1 MFPTLLQAVKLEPR
15 IQNLPINEEVVAVHR
30 KADYTA
36 DCAVFIKDLTNR
48 ITHEYGV
55 EYKSGLKGKIQGI
68 SAAKYAIEESS
79 QMIGIKS
86 NALATDPVAKKQR
99 FSLRT
104 EDGRSHD
111 FDFVVLAAGINT
123 PLFARM
129 LSIGDSCPT
138 YPLRGYSLTM
148 YSDKLNAEETKSA
161 SSKNLLNQPIKI
173 DDMYCSSVGA
183 NMARIAGFG
192 ELVGYR
198 DKATNVPSLAP
209 RVLTRYGKT
218 LFPESKVKE
227 SNALQCF
234 RPLSPDDL
242 PIVGSVRSVPGV
254 FIHSGHGT
262 LGWTLCLAT
271 SECLATALT
280 DEIVGINQAE
290 MFHLP
295 GDISVERA
303 QLSPDRFL

>member
-1 MFPTLLQAVKLEPR
+1 M
-15 IQNLPINEEVVAVHR
+15 VAVHR
-30 KADYTA
+30 KGDYTA
-36 DCAVFIKDLTNR
+36 NCAAFIKDLTNR

-55 EYKSGLKGKIQGI
+55 EYKSGLKGKIQRI
-68 SAAKYAIEESS
+68 NAAKHAIEDSS
-79 QMIGIKS
+79 QLVGIK
-86 NALATDPVAKKQR
+86 NKALAATDPVPKKQR

-104 EDGRSHD
+104 SDGLSHD
-111 FDFVVLAAGINT
+111 FDFVVLAAGIMT

-129 LSIGDSCPT
+129 ISVGDSCPT

-148 YSDKLNAEETKSA
+148 YSDRLNAKEIAAA
-161 SSKNLLNQPIKI
+161 SSKNLMNQPLKI

-198 DKATNVPSLAP
+198 DKATNVPSVAP

-218 LFPESKVKE
+218 LFPESKIE
-227 SNALQCF
+227 DANALQCF

-242 PIVGSVRSVPGV
+242 PIVGSVRSLPGV

-271 SECLATALT
+271 SECLATALA
-280 DEIVGINQAE
+280 DEILGTNQAE

-295 GDISVERA
+295 GDVSVERA

>member
-1 MFPTLLQAVKLEPR
+1 M
-15 IQNLPINEEVVAVHR
+15 VAVHR
-30 KADYTA
+30 KGDFTA
-36 DCAVFIKDLTNR
+36 DCAAFIKDLTNR

-55 EYKSGLKGKIQGI
+55 EYKSGLKGKIQRI
-68 SAAKYAIEESS
+68 NAAKHAIEESS
-79 QMIGIKS
+79 QLVGFK
-86 NALATDPVAKKQR
+86 NKALAATDPVSKKQR

-104 EDGRSHD
+104 SDGLSHD

-129 LSIGDSCPT
+129 LCVGDSCPT

-148 YSDKLNAEETKSA
+148 YSDRESAAA
-161 SSKNLLNQPIKI
+161 SSKNLMNQPLKI

-198 DKATNVPSLAP
+198 DEATNVPSVAP
-209 RVLTRYGKT
+209 RVLTRYGKA
-218 LFPESKVKE
+218 LFPESKIE
-227 SNALQCF
+227 EANALQCF

-242 PIVGSVRSVPGV
+242 PIVGSVRSLPGV

-280 DEIVGINQAE
+280 DEILGINQAE

-295 GDISVERA
+295 GDVSVERV